1 MLLDLAAEGR
11 WPPIR
16 FVRRTSM
23 LVLIRLKLTCSG
35 SPGAGTPGDVP
46 SDPAVAGCGSASSGR
61 ARFAAHTV
69 GRIDVQLSESWN
81 GAKWLSATPS
91 LAACPLRHTHHSS
104 GEPHRSRLRA
114 VSSSISR

>member
-1 MLLDLAAEGR
+1 MVLDLAAEGR

-16 FVRRTSM
+16 LVRRTSM

-35 SPGAGTPGDVP
+35 SPRAGAAGEGP
-46 SDPAVAGCGSASSGR
+46 SGPAVAGCGSASSGR
-61 ARFAAHTV
+61 GRFAAQAV

-81 GAKWLSATPS
+81 GAVWSSAAPS
-91 LAACPLRHTHHSS
+91 LAPYPLRQTHHSS

-114 VSSSISR
+114 VNSSSSR

>member
-35 SPGAGTPGDVP
+35 SPRAGAAGDVLP
-46 SDPAVAGCGSASSGR
+46 DPAAGCGSASSGGGRVAGDTEPAPVPIAPGTPQQRR
-61 ARFAAHTV
+61 AAPLAAAGGHLQHQQV
-69 GRIDVQLSESWN
+69 EPARGVQLT
-81 GAKWLSATPS
+81 AR
-91 LAACPLRHTHHSS
+91 CP
-104 GEPHRSRLRA
+104 
-114 VSSSISR
+114 

>member
-1 MLLDLAAEGR
+1 MLLDLAAEGK

-35 SPGAGTPGDVP
+35 SPGATAPGEEP
-46 SDPAVAGCGSASSGR
+46 PDPAGTGWGPASSGR
-61 ARFAAHTV
+61 GRFAAHAV
-69 GRIDVQLSESWN
+69 SRIVVPFKESAN
-81 GAKWLSATPS
+81 GARWLSGTPS
-91 LAACPLRHTHHSS
+91 PAAYPLRQAHHSS